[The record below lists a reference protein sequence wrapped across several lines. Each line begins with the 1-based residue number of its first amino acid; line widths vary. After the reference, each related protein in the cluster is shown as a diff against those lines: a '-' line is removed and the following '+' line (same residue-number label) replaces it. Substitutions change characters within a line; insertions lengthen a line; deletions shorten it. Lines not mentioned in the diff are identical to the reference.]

1 MIQVSIIEDDLTIK
15 KNLLTYMG
23 FYDDLQIQQ
32 SCGSV
37 EEFIRHLNKGQ
48 DISDILLLDIGL
60 PGISG
65 LEGISLIKEKK
76 PDLDIIMLT
85 TYDEEDKI
93 IKALRSGA
101 CSYLSKKTPLKQI
114 VETINL
120 VHDGGSYMSPAIA
133 RKLTLYMT
141 KGAIPKNQTSQ
152 LSPKQVEVIE
162 GLVDGLTYNALAEKM
177 EVSVSTIKTHIKR
190 IYQTLHVKSKAEAV
204 AKYLKR

>member
-1 MIQVSIIEDDLTIK
+1 MIQVSIIEDDETIK

-23 FYDDLQIQQ
+23 FFDDLQVHK
-32 SCGSV
+32 SCSSV
-37 EEFIRHLNKGQ
+37 EEYLRHLSLGK
-48 DISDILLLDIGL
+48 DASDVLLLDIGL
-60 PGISG
+60 PGMTG
-65 LEGISLIKEKK
+65 LEGISHIKEQK

-93 IKALRSGA
+93 INALRSGA
-101 CSYLSKKTPLKQI
+101 CSYLSKKTPLERI
-114 VETINL
+114 LDTIRL

-141 KGAIPKNQTSQ
+141 KGTISKNQTSQ
-152 LSPKQVEVIE
+152 LTPKQVEVIE
-162 GLVDGLTYNALAEKM
+162 GLVDGLSYNALAEKM
-177 EVSVSTIKTHIKR
+177 NVSASTIKTHIKR